1 MVKKCSILLIPS
13 VLLIGSVLMIASMLM
28 ILGGCSELPGASGT
42 SAGKIIPPPDGVSPF
57 EGKWTVVEELGTE
70 EEPESTVRQ
79 WTGRSVQFSEDCV
92 ALDDTI
98 WDKISYKIKRVDTA
112 DYLELKYTS
121 YSAVFVREEQQVE
134 VVTVYADD
142 NYLGEAMKIDDFN
155 MVFFTQDIGLLLTKV
170 SDEADLMLGSSAST
184 GQNLIQDSNQRT
196 SGVLLGL
203 RISGETGYTY
213 RTLWVAADHGQMHPV
228 LMSENL
234 FFPRTSGFWELDIRD
249 ISAEG
254 EMSNILSARNMTLR
268 ALEVENEG
276 AVTEK
281 DQIEGQG
288 EYKANEEMIIDSS
301 QKTIEYIGNDYIV
314 VEKNDDGVNRLTVL
328 PVDNLSSSTKVKLSD
343 LLGKKGMDSLLS
355 AREQAVYA
363 LRSNGIQLF
372 ERDGFGENF
381 GLTRKNGHWIPVGRI
396 NYQNDGAPDHKDFD
410 IKVVPP
416 LNLVS
421 YDTLVLSWPKIKDR
435 VPDALDAFTSPNK
448 DIALVQ
454 TKNKLTVYNIGA
466 EQLSEHPLAE
476 LDVPEGATV
485 IMVEWATG
493 SYVESWGNSFL
504 SYGARVLDENSVRIR

>member
-1 MVKKCSILLIPS
+1 MIKKCSILLI
-13 VLLIGSVLMIASMLM
+13 ASMLL
-28 ILGGCSELPGASGT
+28 IFGGCSYLPGASGT
-42 SAGKIIPPPDGVSPF
+42 SAGNIIPPPDGVSPF
-57 EGKWTVVEELGTE
+57 EGRWTVLEELGTE

-79 WTGRSVQFSEDCV
+79 WTGRSVQFAEDCV
-92 ALDDTI
+92 ALDDAL
-98 WDKISYKIKRVDTA
+98 WNKVSYKIKRVNTA
-112 DYLELKYTS
+112 DYVMSKFMSHSDLFIEK
-121 YSAVFVREEQQVE
+121 AEKVA
-134 VVTVYADD
+134 VVTVYAAD

-249 ISAEG
+249 ISVEEVKG
-254 EMSNILSARNMTLR
+254 NILSARNVAVQ
-268 ALEVENEG
+268 ALKAENED
-276 AVTEK
+276 AATDEN
-281 DQIEGQG
+281 QLEGEG
-288 EYKANEEMIIDSS
+288 EYKTNDKADEGMIIEE
-301 QKTIEYIGNDYIV
+301 KAVAYIGNDYIA
-314 VEKNDDGVNRLTVL
+314 VESNEDGVNRLMVL

-416 LNLVS
+416 VNLVS

-466 EQLSEHPLAE
+466 EQLSEKPLAE
-476 LDVPEGATV
+476 LEVPEGATV
-485 IMVEWATG
+485 IMAEWATG